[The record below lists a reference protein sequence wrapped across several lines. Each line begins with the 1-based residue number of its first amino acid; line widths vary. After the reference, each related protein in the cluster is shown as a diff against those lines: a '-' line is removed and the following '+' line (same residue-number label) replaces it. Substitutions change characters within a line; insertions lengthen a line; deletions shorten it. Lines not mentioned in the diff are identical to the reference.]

1 MLKEKE
7 QKKQENKEYLMQQQQ
22 TLKSMS
28 FICSFFFWSSEYF
41 KANYVRFCLYLN
53 IFVYERE
60 FFTKKRK

>member
-28 FICSFFFWSSEYF
+28 FICSFFLVIRIFQSKLCALLPIF
-41 KANYVRFCLYLN
+41 KYICV
-53 IFVYERE
+53 
-60 FFTKKRK
+60 